1 MSLQKKEQFI
11 LLIDD
16 NNAVREALV
25 WALEYAGYLTVAV
38 QDGQEALTLLEKDPL
53 PVVIFLDLMM
63 PVLDGFEF
71 REKKKLSSRI
81 CNIPTII
88 TSAKTNLEKM
98 EKMSCETFLPK
109 PFDLNELFHL
119 LKKIV

>member
-1 MSLQKKEQFI
+1 MSIEKQKQFI

-16 NNAVREALV
+16 NSAVREALV
-25 WALEYAGYLTVAV
+25 WALEYAEYFTVAV
-38 QDGQEALTLLEKDPL
+38 QDGQEALNILEKDPL

-71 REKKKLSSRI
+71 REKKKLCQRI
-81 CNIPTII
+81 SNIPTII

-98 EKMSCETFLPK
+98 EKMPYETFLPK
-109 PFDLNELFHL
+109 PFDLNELFHI
-119 LKKIV
+119 LKKIL

>member
-53 PVVIFLDLMM
+53 PVVIFW
-63 PVLDGFEF
+63 
-71 REKKKLSSRI
+71 
-81 CNIPTII
+81 
-88 TSAKTNLEKM
+88 TS
-98 EKMSCETFLPK
+98 
-109 PFDLNELFHL
+109 
-119 LKKIV
+119 